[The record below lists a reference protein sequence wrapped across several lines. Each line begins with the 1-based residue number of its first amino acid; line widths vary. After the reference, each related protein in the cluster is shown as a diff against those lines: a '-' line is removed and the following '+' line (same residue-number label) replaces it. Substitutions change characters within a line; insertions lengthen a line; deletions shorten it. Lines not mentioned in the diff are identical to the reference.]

1 MIPKWL
7 ALTAVCAVAF
17 FAPSCAHDR
26 QLVGITI
33 RPTGATFVTP
43 APGPQ
48 VVFTALGSYVH
59 PPETKDITNQVT
71 WKSDVPNLITL
82 NNGVVSPTGVCGIT
96 NISASSGTG
105 TAPSGNLVIGYA
117 TVTVKDSTDP
127 LCPGGTASQS
137 ILTVTPRGSGSVTSS
152 PAGINCPSQTCGAQF
167 QIGSTIT
174 LTATPNAGSTFTGW
188 TNCTS
193 TSGNTCAVVLNG
205 DINVIATFNP

>member
-1 MIPKWL
+1 MIPKWF

-152 PAGINCPSQTCGAQF
+152 PAGINCLSHLRCTISDRKHDHTHRNAKCRIDF
-167 QIGSTIT
+167 HRMDKLHIDIGEYMRSCIERRYKC
-174 LTATPNAGSTFTGW
+174 NS
-188 TNCTS
+188 
-193 TSGNTCAVVLNG
+193 
-205 DINVIATFNP
+205 DI